1 MRKKDEEIRRLL
13 MMIRTNEERYK
24 ENLRQQLDLARRD
37 LKAEFQNL
45 LGRLRDGC
53 MSMTTV
59 VETYET
65 RVE

>member
-1 MRKKDEEIRRLL
+1 
-13 MMIRTNEERYK
+13 MIRTNEERYK